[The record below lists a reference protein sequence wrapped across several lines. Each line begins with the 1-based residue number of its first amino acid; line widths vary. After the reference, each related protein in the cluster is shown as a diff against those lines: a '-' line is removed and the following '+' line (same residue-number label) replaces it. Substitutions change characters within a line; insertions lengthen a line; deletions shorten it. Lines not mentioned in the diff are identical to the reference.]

1 MAPMSYKVRHP
12 LSLRSY
18 IYDPILDGPSD
29 LPRLSLQSV
38 TGGLCDHSR
47 EPCSRERSHLS
58 HSQLVFFFSIH
69 SCLKPIT
76 PVSYGSG
83 GGWVQRLFLMDLT
96 LFLFFFLFPL
106 KIFFF
111 FLNL

>member
-69 SCLKPIT
+69 FCLKPF
-76 PVSYGSG
+76 SSFSFGSG
-83 GGWVQRLFLMDLT
+83 GGWGPRLFFLGLPP
-96 LFLFFFLFPL
+96 FLFFFYFPL
-106 KIFFF
+106 KFFF
-111 FLNL
+111 FLF